1 MVNVQLGLFN
11 LIPGFPLD
19 GGRVLRAG
27 LWALNKDFHRATS
40 QASLAGI
47 GFGVALGLI
56 GAALMVGTWSGALG
70 QSIEAN
76 GGWLLFIG
84 VFLFSAALSSRRQAA
99 QRTSLTSLTV
109 RQVMAHRVVTLRPD
123 MTVQEA
129 VDQFFITHGFG
140 GFPVCE
146 GGQFLGVVTVSDVQ
160 ALPITLWP
168 WRHIREIMQPA
179 SQACCIPPDWS
190 VIQAMEWMI
199 QNGWDRLVVMESE
212 QIVGLIT
219 RSAIANI
226 LQLPKA

>member
-1 MVNVQLGLFN
+1 MK
-11 LIPGFPLD
+11 IPRTDGFF
-19 GGRVLRAG
+19 A
-27 LWALNKDFHRATS
+27 
-40 QASLAGI
+40 
-47 GFGVALGLI
+47 
-56 GAALMVGTWSGALG
+56 
-70 QSIEAN
+70 
-76 GGWLLFIG
+76 
-84 VFLFSAALSSRRQAA
+84 
-99 QRTSLTSLTV
+99 
-109 RQVMAHRVVTLRPD
+109 
-123 MTVQEA
+123 
-129 VDQFFITHGFG
+129 HGFG